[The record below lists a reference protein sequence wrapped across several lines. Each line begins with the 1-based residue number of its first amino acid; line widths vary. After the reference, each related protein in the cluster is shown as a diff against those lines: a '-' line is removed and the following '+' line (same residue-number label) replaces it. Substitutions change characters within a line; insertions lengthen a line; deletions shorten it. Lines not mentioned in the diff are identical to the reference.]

1 MTVVVTQFL
10 APIAPPAIGTSRSA
24 QTSQGA
30 AVATSSRWAVSSI
43 GLGTRPFPC
52 EKWNDAKPCAA
63 DPCPLQHVCKS
74 CNRLGHTKTSCR
86 SAPAATA
93 APAAAN
99 RGGRPGPAGVW
110 GISRGTGFCYLL
122 SSSSAPLSPPLTSS
136 LRLPLLAPM
145 RHPISSLRFL
155 CPLPMRQYS
164 SFGPRRCASSFTR
177 HHDPFRRCA
186 FIYSM
191 HSAWVNRLAAAPHSR
206 PAEHYPCLRFCA
218 PWPIFFA
225 SRRLSQSPHPRLGR
239 PAPLLS

>member
-1 MTVVVTQFL
+1 MNDTEEHRRSRARARYTDVAQILRPWLVYAQLRDLLAPESRIGWHLVNHAREMLRLHAEYPSRWEGLLNYFFIVTGRRLNHGASLDPAEWNRPDMTVVVTQFL

-93 APAAAN
+93 APAAAK
-99 RGGRPGPAGVW
+99 
-110 GISRGTGFCYLL
+110 
-122 SSSSAPLSPPLTSS
+122 
-136 LRLPLLAPM
+136 
-145 RHPISSLRFL
+145 
-155 CPLPMRQYS
+155 
-164 SFGPRRCASSFTR
+164 
-177 HHDPFRRCA
+177 
-186 FIYSM
+186 
-191 HSAWVNRLAAAPHSR
+191 
-206 PAEHYPCLRFCA
+206 
-218 PWPIFFA
+218 
-225 SRRLSQSPHPRLGR
+225 
-239 PAPLLS
+239 